1 MVQDLYR
8 RALIPVLFL
17 LPILYVFYLVLAD
30 VIPQRPLIG
39 WIFVGMILVLAP
51 RLASILFVNRIKARF
66 PDPRIRIAIFAMA
79 TALLGVG
86 MAAINIIAAPIVT
99 PEQLALMAIIAAG
112 INSIAIVSMSPS
124 LVSYLLY
131 MVPNIASIS
140 IAVLIGPK
148 LEYGGILP
156 VSDAQ
161 QPDFA
166 DPHGNVRALCDG
178 RSILLGYRPTTQ
190 CDAAARQCQLESEIE
205 ERVAIDR
212 ASEQRNT
219 ELED

>member
-1 MVQDLYR
+1 
-8 RALIPVLFL
+8 
-17 LPILYVFYLVLAD
+17 
-30 VIPQRPLIG
+30 
-39 WIFVGMILVLAP
+39 MILVLAP

-148 LEYGGILP
+148 LEYGGIFLFLTL
-156 VSDAQ
+156 S
-161 QPDFA
+161 
-166 DPHGNVRALCDG
+166 NLIR
-178 RSILLGYRPTTQ
+178 
-190 CDAAARQCQLESEIE
+190 
-205 ERVAIDR
+205 
-212 ASEQRNT
+212 
-219 ELED
+219 